1 MHPKIVKYNNSFYLT
16 IKMTERYVIAN
27 VSLPLC
33 IHPDGTISHLT
44 EYMSVTLESRDKLPD
59 NLPPSNAGSEF
70 AKLMQQL
77 FTDAKPTNQQPI
89 DTTIK
94 ETPTN
99 TLTVTHQE
107 TPTNTLTV
115 THQELNAHSGKKS
128 IHNTSFK
135 AKRPTYNRHTAKN
148 RPSS

>member
-1 MHPKIVKYNNSFYLT
+1 
-16 IKMTERYVIAN
+16 MTDRYVIAN

-33 IHPDGTISHLT
+33 IHPDGSISHLT
-44 EYMSVTLESRDKLPD
+44 EYMSVTLEPHDKLPD

-77 FTDAKPTNQQPI
+77 FTDSKPANTQQMP
-89 DTTIK
+89 
-94 ETPTN
+94 TPYQRPN
-99 TLTVTHQE
+99 A
-107 TPTNTLTV
+107 LTV
-115 THQELNAHSGKKS
+115 THQELNAHSGKQAV
-128 IHNTSFK
+128 HNTSFK

>member
-1 MHPKIVKYNNSFYLT
+1 
-16 IKMTERYVIAN
+16 MTDRYVIAN

-44 EYMSVTLESRDKLPD
+44 EYMSVTLEPRDKLPD

-77 FTDAKPTNQQPI
+77 FADSTPADVPAIAGLANPSVTERPTN
-89 DTTIK
+89 K
-94 ETPTN
+94 
-99 TLTVTHQE
+99 LTVTQ
-107 TPTNTLTV
+107 
-115 THQELNAHSGKKS
+115 QELNARSGKQS
-128 IHNTSFK
+128 VHNTSFK
-135 AKRPTYNRHTAKN
+135 AKRPIYNRHTAKN

>member
-1 MHPKIVKYNNSFYLT
+1 
-16 IKMTERYVIAN
+16 MTDRYVIAN

-44 EYMSVTLESRDKLPD
+44 EYMAVTLEPRDKLPD

-77 FTDAKPTNQQPI
+77 FTDSKPT
-89 DTTIK
+89 
-94 ETPTN
+94 
-99 TLTVTHQE
+99 VTEH
-107 TPTNTLTV
+107 PTNTLTV
-115 THQELNAHSGKKS
+115 THQELNAHSGKQAV
-128 IHNTSFK
+128 HNTSFK

>member
-1 MHPKIVKYNNSFYLT
+1 
-16 IKMTERYVIAN
+16 MTDRYVIAN

-33 IHPDGTISHLT
+33 IHADGTISHLT
-44 EYMSVTLESRDKLPD
+44 EYMSVTLEPRDKLPD

-77 FTDAKPTNQQPI
+77 FTDSKPTIPEPPPN
-89 DTTIK
+89 
-94 ETPTN
+94 
-99 TLTVTHQE
+99 V
-107 TPTNTLTV
+107 LTV
-115 THQELNAHSGKKS
+115 THQELNAHSGKPP

>member
-1 MHPKIVKYNNSFYLT
+1 
-16 IKMTERYVIAN
+16 MTDRYVIAN

-33 IHPDGTISHLT
+33 IHHDGTITHLT
-44 EYMSVTLESRDKLPD
+44 EYMSVTLEPHDKLPD

-77 FTDAKPTNQQPI
+77 FTDSKPTNPQPI
-89 DTTIK
+89 NTVIK
-94 ETPTN
+94 ETHAN
-99 TLTVTHQE
+99 ALTVT
-107 TPTNTLTV
+107 N
-115 THQELNAHSGKKS
+115 QELNGRSAKPP

-135 AKRPTYNRHTAKN
+135 AKRPTFNRHTAKN

>member
-1 MHPKIVKYNNSFYLT
+1 
-16 IKMTERYVIAN
+16 MTDRYVIAN

-44 EYMSVTLESRDKLPD
+44 EYMSVTLEPRDKLPD

-77 FTDAKPTNQQPI
+77 FTDATPAAPQPI
-89 DTTIK
+89 DTTVK
-94 ETPTN
+94 SEPTH
-99 TLTVTHQE
+99 TLTVTQ
-107 TPTNTLTV
+107 
-115 THQELNAHSGKKS
+115 QELNARSVKPPV
-128 IHNTSFK
+128 HNTSFK
-135 AKRPTYNRHTAKN
+135 AKRPAYNRHTAKN

>member
-1 MHPKIVKYNNSFYLT
+1 
-16 IKMTERYVIAN
+16 MTDRYVIAN

-33 IHPDGTISHLT
+33 IHPDGTITHLT
-44 EYMSVTLESRDKLPD
+44 EYMSVTLEPRDKLPD

-77 FTDAKPTNQQPI
+77 FTDSKPTNPQPI

-107 TPTNTLTV
+107 
-115 THQELNAHSGKKS
+115 LNARSAKPP

-135 AKRPTYNRHTAKN
+135 AKRPIYNRHTAKN

>member
-1 MHPKIVKYNNSFYLT
+1 
-16 IKMTERYVIAN
+16 MTDRYVIAN

-44 EYMSVTLESRDKLPD
+44 EYMSVTLEPRDKLPD

-77 FTDAKPTNQQPI
+77 FTNSKPTNPQPI

-94 ETPTN
+94 EN
-99 TLTVTHQE
+99 
-107 TPTNTLTV
+107 PTNTLTV
-115 THQELNAHSGKKS
+115 THQELNAHTVKQS

>member
-1 MHPKIVKYNNSFYLT
+1 
-16 IKMTERYVIAN
+16 MTDRYVIAN

-33 IHPDGTISHLT
+33 IHPDGTITHLT
-44 EYMSVTLESRDKLPD
+44 EYMSVTLEPRDKLPD

-77 FTDAKPTNQQPI
+77 FTDAKPTAPQPT
-89 DTTIK
+89 DTTVK
-94 ETPTN
+94 SE
-99 TLTVTHQE
+99 
-107 TPTNTLTV
+107 PTNTLTV
-115 THQELNAHSGKKS
+115 THQELNARAVKPP

-135 AKRPTYNRHTAKN
+135 AKRPAYNRHTAKN

>member
-1 MHPKIVKYNNSFYLT
+1 LSVVNIMHPKIVKYNNSLYLT
-16 IKMTERYVIAN
+16 IKMTDRYVIAN

-33 IHPDGTISHLT
+33 IHHDGTITHLT
-44 EYMSVTLESRDKLPD
+44 EYMSVTLEPRDKLPD

-77 FTDAKPTNQQPI
+77 FADSTPADVPAPTNSSV
-89 DTTIK
+89 K
-94 ETPTN
+94 ENPAN
-99 TLTVTHQE
+99 TLTVTY
-107 TPTNTLTV
+107 
-115 THQELNAHSGKKS
+115 QELNSNSVKPP

-135 AKRPTYNRHTAKN
+135 SKRPTYNRHTAKN

>member
-1 MHPKIVKYNNSFYLT
+1 
-16 IKMTERYVIAN
+16 MTDRYVIAN

-33 IHPDGTISHLT
+33 IHPDGSISHLT
-44 EYMSVTLESRDKLPD
+44 EYMSVTLEPHDKLPD

-77 FTDAKPTNQQPI
+77 FADTKPANPQPMPTPDPQPN
-89 DTTIK
+89 DT
-94 ETPTN
+94 
-99 TLTVTHQE
+99 
-107 TPTNTLTV
+107 TNTLTV
-115 THQELNAHSGKKS
+115 THQELNAHSGKTP

-148 RPSS
+148 RISS

>member
-1 MHPKIVKYNNSFYLT
+1 MHPKIVKYNNTFYLT
-16 IKMTERYVIAN
+16 IQMTDRYVIAN

-44 EYMSVTLESRDKLPD
+44 EYMSVTLDPRDKLPD

-77 FTDAKPTNQQPI
+77 FADSKSADVPKPTNPSV
-89 DTTIK
+89 K
-94 ETPTN
+94 EP
-99 TLTVTHQE
+99 
-107 TPTNTLTV
+107 PTNTLTV
-115 THQELNAHSGKKS
+115 THQELNAHSGKTP

>member
-1 MHPKIVKYNNSFYLT
+1 
-16 IKMTERYVIAN
+16 MTDRYVIAN

-33 IHPDGTISHLT
+33 IRPDGTITHLT
-44 EYMSVTLESRDKLPD
+44 EYMSVTLEPRDKLPD

-77 FTDAKPTNQQPI
+77 FTDAKPAAPQPI
-89 DTTIK
+89 ETTVK
-94 ETPTN
+94 SEPTHA
-99 TLTVTHQE
+99 LTVT
-107 TPTNTLTV
+107 N
-115 THQELNAHSGKKS
+115 QELNARSVKPP

-135 AKRPTYNRHTAKN
+135 AKRPVFNRHTAKN

>member
-107 TPTNTLTV
+107 
-115 THQELNAHSGKKS
+115 LNSHSGKTP

>member
-1 MHPKIVKYNNSFYLT
+1 MSPKIVKYNNTFYLT
-16 IKMTERYVIAN
+16 IQMTDRYVIAN

-33 IHPDGTISHLT
+33 IRPDGTISHLT
-44 EYMSVTLESRDKLPD
+44 EYMSVTLEPRDKLPD

-77 FTDAKPTNQQPI
+77 FADTKPANPQPI

-94 ETPTN
+94 EPPTN
-99 TLTVTHQE
+99 V
-107 TPTNTLTV
+107 LTV
-115 THQELNAHSGKKS
+115 THQELDAHSVKHAV
-128 IHNTSFK
+128 HNTSFK

>member
-16 IKMTERYVIAN
+16 IQMTDRYVIAN

-44 EYMSVTLESRDKLPD
+44 EYMSVTLEPRDKLPD

-77 FTDAKPTNQQPI
+77 FAEAKPTDVPAIACLANPLIAEPPI
-89 DTTIK
+89 
-94 ETPTN
+94 
-99 TLTVTHQE
+99 
-107 TPTNTLTV
+107 NTLTV
-115 THQELNAHSGKKS
+115 THQELNAHSGKTP

>member
-1 MHPKIVKYNNSFYLT
+1 MHPKIVKYNNPLYLT
-16 IKMTERYVIAN
+16 IKMTDRYVIAN

-44 EYMSVTLESRDKLPD
+44 EYMSVTLEPRDKLPD

-77 FTDAKPTNQQPI
+77 FTDAKPADVPAIADPANPS
-89 DTTIK
+89 
-94 ETPTN
+94 
-99 TLTVTHQE
+99 VTE
-107 TPTNTLTV
+107 PPTNTLTV
-115 THQELNAHSGKKS
+115 THQELNAHSGKHT

-135 AKRPTYNRHTAKN
+135 AKRHAYNRHTAKN

>member
-1 MHPKIVKYNNSFYLT
+1 
-16 IKMTERYVIAN
+16 MTDRYVIAN

-33 IHPDGTISHLT
+33 IHPDGSISHLT
-44 EYMSVTLESRDKLPD
+44 EYMSVTLDPRDKLPD

-77 FTDAKPTNQQPI
+77 FADSKSADVPASTHLTNPSV
-89 DTTIK
+89 K
-94 ETPTN
+94 EP
-99 TLTVTHQE
+99 
-107 TPTNTLTV
+107 PTNTLTV
-115 THQELNAHSGKKS
+115 THQELNAHSVKQAV
-128 IHNTSFK
+128 HNTSFK

>member
-1 MHPKIVKYNNSFYLT
+1 MNPKIVKYNKPLYLT
-16 IKMTERYVIAN
+16 IKMADRYVIAN

-44 EYMSVTLESRDKLPD
+44 EYMSVTLNPCDKMPD
-59 NLPPSNAGSEF
+59 NLPLSNADAEF

-77 FTDAKPTNQQPI
+77 FTDTRHSDVPSIANSP
-89 DTTIK
+89 IK
-94 ETPTN
+94 EAPTN
-99 TLTVTHQE
+99 TLTVTRE
-107 TPTNTLTV
+107 
-115 THQELNAHSGKKS
+115 ELNGRSVKPP

-135 AKRPTYNRHTAKN
+135 SKRPTYNRHTAKN